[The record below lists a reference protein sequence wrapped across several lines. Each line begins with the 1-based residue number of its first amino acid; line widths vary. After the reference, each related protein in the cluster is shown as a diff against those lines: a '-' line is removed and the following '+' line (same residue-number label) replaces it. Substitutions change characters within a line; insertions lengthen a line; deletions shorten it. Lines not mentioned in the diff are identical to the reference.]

1 MTIKDYISKFNT
13 HPVLF
18 VGTGLSLRY
27 LNKSYNWEDLLNNIS
42 NSIFNNNDEKY
53 LDIKAECLN
62 NDKFDYPKIGSI
74 LEKSFNEFLDL
85 DINRH
90 GEFKH
95 INDRYYDL
103 LKKDNKVISK
113 LKLYISFLLQDIT
126 TKPNMK
132 GEVELLKQ
140 LKNNISSVIT
150 TNYDLFLE
158 EVFGFKPLIGNGIL
172 LSNPYGSLYKI
183 HGCINDPEQIVIS
196 QEDYE
201 KTQYQH
207 ELIRAQLLSLFIHN
221 PVIFLG
227 YGAQDDNVNGILKT
241 VFKYAKYNTDTF
253 QKIKENFLIVEY
265 EKDSQNEIISDYDL
279 KIDETPIQIKKL
291 KTDNY
296 SALYKELIE
305 MEYPISAVDIRKV
318 QNVMYETIA
327 NAKDHNDKAVK
338 EVVVIDSKEEINT
351 GDRVLVITYG
361 DKNTVDSIKKTI
373 FKDKVIP
380 TQMKTDDFIDN
391 YFEIIADKNIDYI
404 KVIDNITIPSNHY
417 FPIFGFIKVFPKLKS
432 KDKIKNNQLKS
443 FDRFIKQLE
452 KKPKKD
458 IKKHTSIEDVNRD
471 STISLSAKHTN
482 IVFNIWNNNIPLDNL
497 EAYLKNYPDSK
508 KHTEYRRLISLYDYK
523 LYN

>member
-1 MTIKDYISKFNT
+1 
-13 HPVLF
+13 
-18 VGTGLSLRY
+18 
-27 LNKSYNWEDLLNNIS
+27 
-42 NSIFNNNDEKY
+42 
-53 LDIKAECLN
+53 
-62 NDKFDYPKIGSI
+62 
-74 LEKSFNEFLDL
+74 
-85 DINRH
+85 
-90 GEFKH
+90 
-95 INDRYYDL
+95 
-103 LKKDNKVISK
+103 
-113 LKLYISFLLQDIT
+113 
-126 TKPNMK
+126 
-132 GEVELLKQ
+132 
-140 LKNNISSVIT
+140 ISSVIT

-296 SALYKELIE
+296 FALYKELIE
-305 MEYPISAVDIRKV
+305 MEYTISVVDIRKV

-373 FKDKVIP
+373 YKDKVVP
-380 TQMKTDDFIDN
+380 THMKTDDFIDN
-391 YFEIIADKNIDYI
+391 Y
-404 KVIDNITIPSNHY
+404 
-417 FPIFGFIKVFPKLKS
+417 
-432 KDKIKNNQLKS
+432 
-443 FDRFIKQLE
+443 
-452 KKPKKD
+452 
-458 IKKHTSIEDVNRD
+458 
-471 STISLSAKHTN
+471 
-482 IVFNIWNNNIPLDNL
+482 
-497 EAYLKNYPDSK
+497 
-508 KHTEYRRLISLYDYK
+508 
-523 LYN
+523 